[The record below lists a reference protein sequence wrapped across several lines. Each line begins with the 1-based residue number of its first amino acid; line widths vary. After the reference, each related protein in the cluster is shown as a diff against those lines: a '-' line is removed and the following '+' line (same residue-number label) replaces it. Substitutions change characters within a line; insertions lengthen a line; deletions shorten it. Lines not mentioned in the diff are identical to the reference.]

1 MKDTF
6 LGIPIYRFYY
16 PGDRDAV
23 HEECKRLTYRHNGGN
38 RIWDRVFLDGEGGS
52 DLHTFPQFEDLF
64 TWIDECLAEV
74 ARDIG
79 MPNQLKINSSWANL
93 NRKGDYFYDHTHA
106 NCFASSNYYVNGG
119 PETVTEWYLPNPWY
133 SKSNIWPWGEW
144 TEEKFFLKHE
154 ELRVGSLLS
163 SLLLLGTVP
172 HLIYPRRIVSLSPLM
187 PSQTGSSM
195 QLGYHTLMCKS
206 YERN

>member
-1 MKDTF
+1 VKDTF

-16 PGDRDAV
+16 TGDRDAV

-74 ARDIG
+74 ASDIG

-106 NCFASSNYYVNGG
+106 NCFVSSNYYVNGG

-154 ELRVGSLLS
+154 EPTEPGKFIVFPPTIRHRASPNLS
-163 SLLLLGTVP
+163 EEDRITIAANAFPDGLINATGVS
-172 HLIYPRRIVSLSPLM
+172 HLNVQVL
-187 PSQTGSSM
+187 
-195 QLGYHTLMCKS
+195 
-206 YERN
+206 